1 MLPSPSLPQALPLG
15 QQSDEKEWKFPYMSG
30 QILCGQRTRE
40 NDFSLLIK
48 VKEAAVPLLS
58 WKGLLLTPDVF
69 KLQSLGMSS
78 FLVEI

>member
-15 QQSDEKEWKFPYMSG
+15 RSDESQWKFPYMSG
-30 QILCGQRTRE
+30 QILCRQRTRQ

-48 VKEAAVPLLS
+48 EAAVPLFS

-69 KLQSLGMSS
+69 KLQGLGVSS

>member
-1 MLPSPSLPQALPLG
+1 
-15 QQSDEKEWKFPYMSG
+15 MSG